1 MDRRSRAGGEFRRR
15 SSTWWSRSWVLQ
27 GSGSEKNG
35 SAKFVASGRSSP
47 GGLPWWGRRGV
58 PGIAAAEL
66 PLRYRAKRAAAAR
79 VCVAACGVDGVQ
91 GVRWAV

>member
-47 GGLPWWGRRGV
+47 GGLPWWGRRGT

-66 PLRYRAKRAAAAR
+66 LRCGAKRAAAAR
-79 VCVAACGVDGVQ
+79 VCGAARGVDGVQ
-91 GVRWAV
+91 GSHRAV